1 MFLNFFTEYICVN
14 ILFLGVVGR
23 VQKGETPSF
32 RPRVTKGIVGHAL
45 YVDMM
50 KQCWDQDPN
59 ARPKFSDC
67 IKYLKQM
74 NKGK

>member
-1 MFLNFFTEYICVN
+1 VFLNVFTELYEYT
-14 ILFLGVVGR
+14 LSLGVIGR
-23 VQKGETPSF
+23 VQKEETPPF
-32 RPRVTKGIVGHAL
+32 RPRVTKDTVGHAL

-50 KQCWDQDPN
+50 KQCWDQDAT

>member
-1 MFLNFFTEYICVN
+1 MFLNALTKLYEYT
-14 ILFLGVVGR
+14 LFLGIIDR

-32 RPRVTKGIVGHAL
+32 RPHVTRDIVGHPL
-45 YVDMM
+45 YVEMM
-50 KQCWDQDPN
+50 KQCWDQDPH

-67 IKYLKQM
+67 MNYLKQM

>member
-1 MFLNFFTEYICVN
+1 MFLNFSTELNKYT
-14 ILFLGVVGR
+14 LFLGIIGR
-23 VQKGETPSF
+23 VQKGESPSF
-32 RPRVTKGIVGHAL
+32 RPHVTKDIVGHPL
-45 YVDMM
+45 YVEMM

-67 IKYLKQM
+67 IKYLKKM